1 MMEPGKDRM
10 RNNVSEPLDVEQGGD
25 IFRPGWG
32 AATAS
37 GGHLEMFLITPLRN
51 RRPST

>member
-1 MMEPGKDRM
+1 MMNPAKDRM
-10 RNNVSEPLDVEQGGD
+10 RNNLRTEQRGD

-51 RRPST
+51 RAA